1 MPVSPQDFDLYSR
14 MTGVPVPSNPLS
26 RMQMA
31 PEVYKFTKD
40 FAKKPNIL
48 EKSGNLLKNIG
59 KTIGMGMAG
68 AAASPAFVEP
78 PQTTAENYDQTE
90 VPNQTAGDQ
99 IKKVTDLGSQVADS
113 NTIAGV
119 LAGSEESRPAL
130 DGMPVLEGSEPIGLL
145 ESQADRFRRR
155 AVTEKADSFLDTS
168 RPGIDPILLSAIK
181 RSQDPEPLEGF
192 KGQLPSYLGDHP
204 DLAGGET
211 PNPSLSINS
220 TPATPKTPETP
231 STPQTPSLSGTDTSA
246 TTNLT
251 GAMRDAL
258 DSLARG
264 RADLSPEQRFEVA
277 KKLVSP
283 NELAGKDTATFE
295 ALKAGAGIP
304 QKERIAAGER
314 LKAKAQKK
322 RESLGISTPS
332 TPSTPTTPDTPTVR
346 DRANDFMAN
355 VAEMRTIQPAS
366 GAYSDVK
373 LGGMKDRKTGLTK
386 SVGISYTPL
395 NGETGVTYNIM
406 NDPNKP
412 SVVSN
417 MHFTATPEAIEQIKS
432 GSGELGSLSF
442 GKQFNKGLRRMAGL
456 GSMDPS
462 RIDQETGF
470 LITRPLI

>member
-14 MTGVPVPSNPLS
+14 ITGTALPSDPLS
-26 RMQMA
+26 RMRMA

-78 PQTTAENYDQTE
+78 PQTTAENYDQPK
-90 VPNQTAGDQ
+90 VANQTAGSQ
-99 IKKVTDLGSQVADS
+99 IEKVTDLGAEIADS
-113 NTIAGV
+113 NTVAGV
-119 LAGSEESRPAL
+119 LAGSEESRPAF
-130 DGMPVLEGSEPIGLL
+130 DGMPALEGSEPIGLL
-145 ESQADRFRRR
+145 ESQADRFRRGSI
-155 AVTEKADSFLDTS
+155 TEEADSFLDTS

-204 DLAGGET
+204 DLAGGES

-220 TPATPKTPETP
+220 TPPTPKTPETP
-231 STPQTPSLSGTDTSA
+231 STPVLSGTDTSA
-246 TTNLT
+246 TTNLS

-277 KKLVSP
+277 KQLVSP
-283 NELAGKDTATFE
+283 NEIAGKDVRAFE
-295 ALKAGAGIP
+295 AIKAGIP
-304 QKERIAAGER
+304 EKERIAAGER
-314 LKAKAQKK
+314 VKAKTRQKQK
-322 RESLGISTPS
+322 ELGISTTS
-332 TPSTPTTPDTPTVR
+332 TPSTPTTPPTPTVR
-346 DRANDFMAN
+346 DRANNFMTN

-366 GAYSDVK
+366 GAYSDIK

-386 SVGISYTPL
+386 SVGISYTPM
-395 NGETGVTYNIM
+395 NGDTGVTYNIM
-406 NDPNKP
+406 NDPTKP
-412 SVVSN
+412 TEVSN
-417 MHFTATPEAIEQIKS
+417 IHFTATPEALEQIKS
-432 GSGELGSLSF
+432 GSGELGKMSL
-442 GKQFNKGLRRMAGL
+442 GQQFNKGIRRMAGL
-456 GSMDPS
+456 GGMDPS

>member
-78 PQTTAENYDQTE
+78 PQTTAENYDQSKI
-90 VPNQTAGDQ
+90 PNQTAGSQ
-99 IKKVTDLGSQVADS
+99 IAKVTDLGAEIADS
-113 NTIAGV
+113 NTVAGV
-119 LAGSEESRPAL
+119 LAGSEESRPAF
-130 DGMPVLEGSEPIGLL
+130 DGMPTLEGNEPIGLL
-145 ESQADRFRRR
+145 ESQEDRFRRR
-155 AVTEKADSFLDTS
+155 AITEEADSFLNTD
-168 RPGIDPILLSAIK
+168 RPGIDPILLAAIK
-181 RSQDPEPLEGF
+181 RSKDAQPLEGF

-204 DLAGGET
+204 DLVGGET

-220 TPATPKTPETP
+220 AATPITP
-231 STPQTPSLSGTDTSA
+231 STPSTLVSSGTNTSA
-246 TTNLT
+246 TTNLS
-251 GAMRDAL
+251 GEMRDAL
-258 DSLARG
+258 DSLAKG

-277 KKLVSP
+277 KQLVSP
-283 NELAGKDTATFE
+283 NELAGKDQATFE
-295 ALKAGAGIP
+295 ALQAGAGIP
-304 QKERIAAGER
+304 EKERIAAGKR

-322 RESLGISTPS
+322 REDLGISTTS
-332 TPSTPTTPDTPTVR
+332 TPPTPTTTPTPTVR
-346 DRANDFMAN
+346 DRANNFMTN

-366 GAYSDVK
+366 GAYSDIK

-386 SVGISYTPL
+386 SVGISYTPM
-395 NGETGVTYNIM
+395 NGDTGVTYNIM
-406 NDPNKP
+406 NDPTKP
-412 SVVSN
+412 TEVSN
-417 MHFTATPEAIEQIKS
+417 IHFTATPEALEQIKS
-432 GSGELGSLSF
+432 GSGELGKMSL
-442 GKQFNKGLRRMAGL
+442 GQQFNKGIRRMAGL
-456 GSMDPS
+456 GGMDPS

>member
-99 IKKVTDLGSQVADS
+99 IKKVTDLGSQVADT
-113 NTIAGV
+113 NTIAGI
-119 LAGSEESRPAL
+119 LAGSEESRPAFE
-130 DGMPVLEGSEPIGLL
+130 GTPVLEGSEPIGLL

-155 AVTEKADSFLDTS
+155 AVTEKADSFLDTD

-204 DLAGGET
+204 DLAGGES

-220 TPATPKTPETP
+220 TPPTPKTPETP
-231 STPQTPSLSGTDTSA
+231 STPVLPGTDTSA
-246 TTNLT
+246 TTNLS

-277 KKLVSP
+277 KQLVSP
-283 NELAGKDTATFE
+283 NELAGKDQRTFE
-295 ALKAGAGIP
+295 ALQAGAGIP
-304 QKERIAAGER
+304 EKERSAAGER

-332 TPSTPTTPDTPTVR
+332 TPSTPSTLDTPTVR
-346 DRANDFMAN
+346 DRANNFMTN
-355 VAEMRTIQPAS
+355 VAEMRTIKPAS
-366 GAYSDVK
+366 GAYSDIK

-386 SVGISYTPL
+386 SVGISYTPM
-395 NGETGVTYNIM
+395 NGDTGVTYNIM
-406 NDPNKP
+406 NDPTKP
-412 SVVSN
+412 TEVSN
-417 MHFTATPEAIEQIKS
+417 IHFTATPEALEQIKS
-432 GSGELGSLSF
+432 GSGELGKMSL
-442 GKQFNKGLRRMAGL
+442 GQQFNKGIRRMAGL
-456 GSMDPS
+456 GGMDPS

>member
-78 PQTTAENYDQTE
+78 PQTTAENYDQPK
-90 VPNQTAGDQ
+90 VPNQTASDQ
-99 IKKVTDLGSQVADS
+99 IAKVTDLGAEIADS
-113 NTIAGV
+113 NTVAGV
-119 LAGSEESRPAL
+119 LAGSEESRPAF
-130 DGMPVLEGSEPIGLL
+130 DGVPVLEGSEPIGLL

-155 AVTEKADSFLDTS
+155 AITEEADSFLDTS
-168 RPGIDPILLSAIK
+168 KPGMDPILLAAIK

-204 DLAGGET
+204 DLKGGES

-220 TPATPKTPETP
+220 TPPTPTTPPTP
-231 STPQTPSLSGTDTSA
+231 STPVLSGTNTTA
-246 TTNLT
+246 TTNLS

-277 KKLVSP
+277 KQLVSP
-283 NELAGKDTATFE
+283 NELAGKDQRTFE
-295 ALKAGAGIP
+295 ALQAGAGIP
-304 QKERIAAGER
+304 EKERSAAGKR

-322 RESLGISTPS
+322 REELGISTTS
-332 TPSTPTTPDTPTVR
+332 TPPTATTPPTPTVR
-346 DRANDFMAN
+346 DRANNFMAN

-373 LGGMKDRKTGLTK
+373 LGGMKDSKTGLTK

-406 NDPNKP
+406 NDPNNP

-456 GSMDPS
+456 GGMDPS

>member
-14 MTGVPVPSNPLS
+14 ITGTALPSDPLS
-26 RMQMA
+26 RMRMA

-78 PQTTAENYDQTE
+78 PQTTAENYDQPK
-90 VPNQTAGDQ
+90 VANQTAGSQ
-99 IKKVTDLGSQVADS
+99 IEKVTDLGAEIADS
-113 NTIAGV
+113 NTVAEV
-119 LAGSEESRPAL
+119 LAGSEESRPVF
-130 DGMPVLEGSEPIGLL
+130 DGMPALEGSEPIGLL

-155 AVTEKADSFLDTS
+155 AITEEADSFLDTS
-168 RPGIDPILLSAIK
+168 RPGMDPILLSAIK

-204 DLAGGET
+204 DLAGGES

-220 TPATPKTPETP
+220 TPPTPKTPETP
-231 STPQTPSLSGTDTSA
+231 STPVLSGTDTSA
-246 TTNLT
+246 TTNLS

-277 KKLVSP
+277 KQLVSP
-283 NELAGKDTATFE
+283 NEIAGKDVRAFE
-295 ALKAGAGIP
+295 AIKAGIP
-304 QKERIAAGER
+304 EKERIAAGER
-314 LKAKAQKK
+314 VKAKTRQKQK
-322 RESLGISTPS
+322 ELGISTTS
-332 TPSTPTTPDTPTVR
+332 TPSTPTTPPTPTVR
-346 DRANDFMAN
+346 DRANNFMTN
-355 VAEMRTIQPAS
+355 VAEMRTIKPAS
-366 GAYSDVK
+366 GAYSDIK

-386 SVGISYTPL
+386 SVGISYTPM
-395 NGETGVTYNIM
+395 NGDTGVTYNIM
-406 NDPNKP
+406 NDPTKP
-412 SVVSN
+412 TEVSN
-417 MHFTATPEAIEQIKS
+417 IHFTATPEALEQIKS
-432 GSGELGSLSF
+432 GSGELGKMSL
-442 GKQFNKGLRRMAGL
+442 GQQFNKGIRRMAGL
-456 GSMDPS
+456 GGMDPS

>member
-14 MTGVPVPSNPLS
+14 ITGTALPSDPLS
-26 RMQMA
+26 RMRMA

-78 PQTTAENYDQTE
+78 PQTTAENYDQPK
-90 VPNQTAGDQ
+90 VANQTAGSQ
-99 IKKVTDLGSQVADS
+99 IEKVTDLGAEIADS
-113 NTIAGV
+113 NTVAGV
-119 LAGSEESRPAL
+119 LAGSEESRPAF
-130 DGMPVLEGSEPIGLL
+130 DGMPALEGSEPIGLL
-145 ESQADRFRRR
+145 ESQADRFRRGSI
-155 AVTEKADSFLDTS
+155 TEEADSFLDTS

-204 DLAGGET
+204 DLVGGES

-220 TPATPKTPETP
+220 TPPTPKTPETP
-231 STPQTPSLSGTDTSA
+231 STPVLSGTDTSA
-246 TTNLT
+246 TTNLS

-277 KKLVSP
+277 KQLVSP
-283 NELAGKDTATFE
+283 NEIAGKDVRAFE
-295 ALKAGAGIP
+295 AIKAGIP
-304 QKERIAAGER
+304 EKERIAAGER
-314 LKAKAQKK
+314 VKAKTRQKQK
-322 RESLGISTPS
+322 ELGISTTS
-332 TPSTPTTPDTPTVR
+332 TPSTPTTPPTPTVR
-346 DRANDFMAN
+346 DRANNFMTN

-366 GAYSDVK
+366 GAYSDIK

-386 SVGISYTPL
+386 SVGISYTPM
-395 NGETGVTYNIM
+395 NGDTGVTYNIM
-406 NDPNKP
+406 NDPTKP
-412 SVVSN
+412 TEVSN
-417 MHFTATPEAIEQIKS
+417 IHFTATPEALEQIKS
-432 GSGELGSLSF
+432 GSGELGKMSL
-442 GKQFNKGLRRMAGL
+442 GQQFNKGIRRMAGL
-456 GSMDPS
+456 GGMDPS

>member
-14 MTGVPVPSNPLS
+14 ITGTALPSDPLS
-26 RMQMA
+26 RMRMA

-78 PQTTAENYDQTE
+78 PQTTAENYDQPK
-90 VPNQTAGDQ
+90 VANQTAGSQ
-99 IKKVTDLGSQVADS
+99 IEKVTDLGAEIADS
-113 NTIAGV
+113 NTVARV
-119 LAGSEESRPAL
+119 LAGSEESRPAF
-130 DGMPVLEGSEPIGLL
+130 DGMPALEGSEPIGLL
-145 ESQADRFRRR
+145 ESQADRFRRG
-155 AVTEKADSFLDTS
+155 AITEEADSFLDTS

-204 DLAGGET
+204 DLAGGES

-220 TPATPKTPETP
+220 TPPTPKTPETP
-231 STPQTPSLSGTDTSA
+231 STPVLSGTDTSA
-246 TTNLT
+246 TTNLS

-277 KKLVSP
+277 KQLVSP
-283 NELAGKDTATFE
+283 NEIAGKDVRAFE
-295 ALKAGAGIP
+295 AIKAGIP
-304 QKERIAAGER
+304 EKERIAAGER
-314 LKAKAQKK
+314 VKAKTRQKQK
-322 RESLGISTPS
+322 ELGISTTS
-332 TPSTPTTPDTPTVR
+332 TPSTPTTPPTPTVR
-346 DRANDFMAN
+346 DRANNFMTN

-366 GAYSDVK
+366 GAYSDIK

-386 SVGISYTPL
+386 SVGISYTPM
-395 NGETGVTYNIM
+395 NGDTGVTYNIM
-406 NDPNKP
+406 NDPTKP
-412 SVVSN
+412 TEVSN
-417 MHFTATPEAIEQIKS
+417 IHFTATPEALEQIKS
-432 GSGELGSLSF
+432 GSGELGKMSL
-442 GKQFNKGLRRMAGL
+442 GQQFNKGIRRMAGL
-456 GSMDPS
+456 GGMDPS